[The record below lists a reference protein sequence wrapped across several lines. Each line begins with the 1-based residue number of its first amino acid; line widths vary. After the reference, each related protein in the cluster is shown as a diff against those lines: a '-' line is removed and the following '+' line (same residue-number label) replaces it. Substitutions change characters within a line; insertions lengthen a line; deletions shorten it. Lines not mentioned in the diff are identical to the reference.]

1 MEDKPTKVVVT
12 GGSGYV
18 GTHVI
23 EQLLDH
29 GYSVVATVRS
39 AEAAARV
46 RAALTGRSTELL
58 SFVEAELT
66 SDRGWDDAMSGA
78 TYVIHT
84 ASPFPPAQPENAD
97 ELIVPAR
104 DGALRVLG
112 AAERAGVRRV
122 VLTSSFAAV
131 GYSRNNLDVPFTEA
145 DWTDASG
152 PHTPYV
158 KSKTIAERAAWD
170 YVAQPDVAIELSV
183 INPVAIIG
191 PVHGRDFASSIGMV
205 LMLTTGMMPGNP
217 KLSFGVVDVRDVADL
232 HIRAMTNPNAAG
244 ERFLAVSHSPVWVHD
259 MATTLRRLTP
269 EYAGK
274 VPRRQLP
281 NWVVRLAA
289 KRQPALASFT
299 SELGKA
305 KQISHDKAAQL
316 LGWQPRSVDESLE
329 ATVRSLAEVGVI
341 SPV

>member
-1 MEDKPTKVVVT
+1 MGNENTTVVVT

-23 EQLLDH
+23 EQLLDQ

-39 AEAAARV
+39 SDAESRV
-46 RAALTGRSTELL
+46 RTALAGRDLGRVK
-58 SFVEAELT
+58 FVIAELT
-66 SDRGWDDAMSGA
+66 SDTGWDTAMEGA
-78 TYVIHT
+78 TFVIHT

-97 ELIVPAR
+97 ELIIPAR
-104 DGALRVLG
+104 DGALRVLA
-112 AAERAGVRRV
+112 AAEKAGVRRV

-131 GYSRNNLDVPFTEA
+131 GYSRNNLDVPFTED

-170 YVAQPDVAIELSV
+170 YVARPNVSLELSV

-191 PVHGRDFASSIGMV
+191 PVHGSDFASSIGMV

-217 KLSFGVVDVRDVADL
+217 KLSFGIVDVRDVADL

-244 ERFLAVSHSPVWVHD
+244 QRFLAVSTSPVWVHD
-259 MATTLRRLTP
+259 MAKTLRRLTP
-269 EYAGK
+269 EFAGK
-274 VPRRQLP
+274 VPKRKLP
-281 NWVVRLAA
+281 SWMVRMAA

-305 KQISHDKAAQL
+305 KQISHDKATQL
-316 LGWQPRSVDESLE
+316 LGWEPRSVDESLE
-329 ATVRSLAEVGVI
+329 ATVRSLAAVGVV
-341 SPV
+341 SPT

>member
-1 MEDKPTKVVVT
+1 MDNSATKVVVT

-23 EQLLDH
+23 EQLLAS

-39 AEAAARV
+39 ADAEARV
-46 RAALTGRSTELL
+46 RASLTQSDTSRL
-58 SFVEAELT
+58 SFVLAELT
-66 SDRGWDDAMSGA
+66 TDGGWDEALAGA

-84 ASPFPPAQPENAD
+84 ASPFPAAQPDDPD

-104 DGALRVLG
+104 DGALRVLR
-112 AAERAGVRRV
+112 AAARAGVRRV

-131 GYSRNNLDVPFTEA
+131 GYSRNNLDVPFTED
-145 DWTDASG
+145 DWTDPSG
-152 PHTPYV
+152 DQTPYV

-170 YVAQPDVAIELSV
+170 YVAQPDVHVELSV

-205 LMLTTGMMPGNP
+205 LMLTSGMMPGNP

-232 HIRAMTNPNAAG
+232 HIRAMLHPAAAG
-244 ERFLAVSHSPVWVHD
+244 KRFLAVSRSPVWVQE
-259 MATTLRRLTP
+259 MALALHRLTP
-269 EYAGK
+269 EFARK

-281 NWVVRLAA
+281 SWLVRLAA
-289 KRQPALASFT
+289 KKQPALASFT

-305 KQISHDKAAQL
+305 KLISNHQAVTL
-316 LGWQPRSVDESLE
+316 LDWHPRSVDESLE
-329 ATVRSLAEVGVI
+329 ATVRSLAAVGVI
-341 SPV
+341 A